1 MVSSLSRSRP
11 LSLSPP
17 ISSEQER
24 EHFQRRL
31 GLSLLLQFGLASIF
45 LGSTSLAL
53 LLTRPDV
60 LAVSLLSFSYAIQI
74 GTTLVGL
81 AFAWLVRRGKP
92 SARALGALD
101 FISTC
106 VACLGWSLIC
116 SNDRLHG
123 LRIETI
129 SILACTYTL
138 VTRAAL
144 LPSTPAR
151 SALISAVGL
160 APLVSIAW
168 LLSPSA
174 VDALTP
180 LSPVGYMV
188 IWALIGIACTTVI
201 SHVIYGL
208 RMQVRRAMQ
217 LGQYTL
223 EDKIGEGAMG
233 VVYRARHALLRRPT
247 AIKLLTRKGPE
258 GAERFEREVQIMAE
272 LTHPN
277 AVAVFDYG
285 HTPDGVF
292 YYAMEYLDGVSLDL
306 LVAEHGPQPP
316 ARVVDVLLQVCGALH
331 EAHSVGL
338 VHRDI
343 KPANIMLTERGR
355 VPDVVKVLDFG
366 LVRDLHVRDGGL
378 STTNTLVGTPQY
390 MAPEAIRDPQT
401 VDGRADLYAL
411 GATAFYLLTGEHVFD
426 GKTLIEVC
434 SQHLHAEP
442 PRPSSKRPDMPEGL
456 EAIVLRCLAKRPEDR
471 PRDASELAALLR
483 AVPGSEWATDAARGF
498 WLERASRTP
507 HTPRAVVLG
516 PGSSGADWETA
527 MGRTLTVTL
536 EERSAVSLR
545 ANAWP

>member
-1 MVSSLSRSRP
+1 MASTLSRSRP

-17 ISSEQER
+17 ISSEEER
-24 EHFQRRL
+24 AHFQRRL
-31 GLSLLLQFGLASIF
+31 AQSSLLLFGLASVF
-45 LGSTSLAL
+45 LGLTSTAL
-53 LLTRPDV
+53 VWLRPEV
-60 LAVSLLSFSYAIQI
+60 FAASVLSFSYAIQVA
-74 GTTLVGL
+74 TTLIGL
-81 AFAWLVRRGKP
+81 AFSWLVRRGKP
-92 SARALGALD
+92 SARALGLLD
-101 FISTC
+101 VASTC
-106 VACLGWSLIC
+106 IACLGWSLMC

-123 LRIETI
+123 VRIETI

-144 LPSTPAR
+144 VPSTPAR
-151 SALISAVGL
+151 TALIGALAL
-160 APLVSIAW
+160 APSLQIAG
-168 LLSPSA
+168 LLSPTSLSA
-174 VDALTP
+174 ITP
-180 LSPVGYMV
+180 LPPAGYMA
-188 IWALIGIACTTVI
+188 IWGLIGIACTTVI

-208 RMQVRRAMQ
+208 RLQVRRAMQ

-223 EDKIGEGAMG
+223 EEKAGEGAMG

-247 AIKLLTRKGPE
+247 AIKLLTRKSPE
-258 GAERFEREVQIMAE
+258 GAERFEREVQIMSE

-277 AVAVFDYG
+277 TVAVFDYG

-292 YYAMEYLDGVSLDL
+292 YYAMEYLDGISLDV

-316 ARVVDVLLQVCGALH
+316 ARVVHILLQVCGALR
-331 EAHSVGL
+331 EAHAVGL

-366 LVRDLHVRDGGL
+366 LVRDVHVRDGAL
-378 STTNTLVGTPQY
+378 SGTDALVGTPQY
-390 MAPEAIRDPQT
+390 MAPESIREPQA

-442 PRPSSKRPDMPEGL
+442 PRPSSRRPGIPERL
-456 EAIVLRCLAKRPEDR
+456 EAIVLGCLAKKPENR
-471 PRDASELAALLR
+471 PRDAEELATLLR
-483 AVPGSEWATDAARGF
+483 ALPGCQWCEDEARQF
-498 WLERASRTP
+498 WQERALLPPRS
-507 HTPRAVVLG
+507 PRAVVLG
-516 PGSSGADWETA
+516 PGASSTDWDAA

-536 EERSAVSLR
+536 AHRSDVASRL
-545 ANAWP
+545 AQG